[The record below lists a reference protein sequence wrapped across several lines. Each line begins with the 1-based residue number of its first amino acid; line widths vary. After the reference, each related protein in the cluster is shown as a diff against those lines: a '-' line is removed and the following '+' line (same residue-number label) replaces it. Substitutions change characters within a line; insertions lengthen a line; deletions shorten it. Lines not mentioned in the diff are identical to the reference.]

1 MLRGS
6 GPTAVN
12 SHTTIAGPEHASP
25 NITSFVKQHLTIGA
39 LALGLLSCKK
49 DDATPVVPS
58 PITADFNQKFS
69 LYYRQQAA
77 LPTASPPELSL
88 EVTELRY
95 TICPKNANCFVAD
108 FAAPTL
114 RITDAQGQSQQVTI
128 PANTF
133 GNRTPDWIDTASFW
147 ANGRR
152 YLLTY
157 VDWKAKGDY
166 HSAKREDIFVELR
179 VTKPN

>member
-12 SHTTIAGPEHASP
+12 SHTAIAGPEHALP
-25 NITSFVKQHLTIGA
+25 NITSSMKQHLTIGA

-49 DDATPVVPS
+49 DDATP
-58 PITADFNQKFS
+58 ITTDFNQKFS

-95 TICPKNANCFVAD
+95 TICPKNANCLVAD

-133 GNRTPDWIDTASFW
+133 GNRTPDWIDTASFR

-179 VTKPN
+179 VTKLN

>member
-12 SHTTIAGPEHASP
+12 SHTAIAGPEHTLP
-25 NITSFVKQHLTIGA
+25 NITSIMKQHLTIGA

-49 DDATPVVPS
+49 DDATP
-58 PITADFNQKFS
+58 ITTDFNQKFS

-95 TICPKNANCFVAD
+95 TICPKNANCLVAD

-133 GNRTPDWIDTASFW
+133 GNRTPDWIDTASFR

-179 VTKPN
+179 VTKLN

>member
-12 SHTTIAGPEHASP
+12 SHTAIAGPEHTLP
-25 NITSFVKQHLTIGA
+25 NITSIMKQHLTIGA

-49 DDATPVVPS
+49 DDATP
-58 PITADFNQKFS
+58 ITTDFNQKFS

-133 GNRTPDWIDTASFW
+133 GNRTPDWIDTASFR